1 MISEVLM
8 ERIQHRVHDM
18 RGFTLIEAV
27 AILIV
32 IGVLA
37 AVATTRFIDTGTI
50 SVRAAAEMI
59 QADIRYLQ
67 QIAMSTNAARSI
79 NFVADSTTYVVDGDT
94 RELPSGVTISAGRQF
109 TFSSLGEPTTGG
121 GQSVSVSDGTNTN
134 TVTVVD
140 YTGKVSMS

>member
-1 MISEVLM
+1 MIFEVLM
-8 ERIQHRVHDM
+8 ERIQHRVHDVK
-18 RGFTLIEAV
+18 GFTLIEIV
-27 AILIV
+27 AILLI
-32 IGVLA
+32 IGVLT
-37 AVATTRFIDTGTI
+37 AVATTKFIGTGTI

-79 NFVADSTTYVVDGDT
+79 NFVAGSTTYVVDWET

-121 GQSVSVSDGTNTN
+121 GQAVSLSDGTNTN

-140 YTGKVSMS
+140 YTGKASIS